1 MARRFLIS
9 VLLWLLC
16 LPPALADAVTVQN
29 LRMWRAPDHTRLVFD
44 LSGPLEHRLFTL
56 ADPHRLVI
64 DMDRAKLAGPLAETE
79 ANNPLIGAV
88 RTGKTRRRH
97 VAHRD

>member
-1 MARRFLIS
+1 MARRSLIS

-44 LSGPLEHRLFTL
+44 LSGPLEH
-56 ADPHRLVI
+56 
-64 DMDRAKLAGPLAETE
+64 
-79 ANNPLIGAV
+79 
-88 RTGKTRRRH
+88 
-97 VAHRD
+97 